1 MGTAATADD
10 HGPGGIQFDEMW
22 DALAEATRCCQS
34 IPDCDAT
41 GKIRGNLGRL
51 ETSLREAQQTAD
63 LSGFRADAKSAED
76 LVRRIH
82 DADPLTRLLQCLS
95 ALNER
100 IVRQ

>member
-10 HGPGGIQFDEMW
+10 HGPGGIQFDEIW
-22 DALAEATRCCQS
+22 DALAEATRYCQS
-34 IPDCDAT
+34 IPDWDAP
-41 GKIRGNLGRL
+41 GKLRRKLGRL
-51 ETSLREAQQTAD
+51 ETALREAQQTGD

-76 LVRRIH
+76 LVRQIC
-82 DADPLTRLLQCLS
+82 DTEPLTRLLQCLS